1 MADLNTHS
9 DDLLVLRGD
18 EVCSLLSGREREII
32 ELTSNA
38 YVAHGEG
45 LSALPHS
52 LFLRLPGE
60 QQNRIIALPAYLGL
74 TNEIAGLK
82 WVSSFPQNLALGLD
96 RASAVV
102 ILNSPQTGRPE
113 VLLEGSLIS
122 AKRTAASAAL
132 AAKHLQTAEKIDCL
146 GIIGCGLINF
156 EIVRFLMSLFSE
168 VQDLIIFDVVP
179 SRARQ
184 FQLKCQSLYDG
195 IHLRVAEDSNEVL
208 RAASLISLAT
218 TAIEPHIFDL
228 SPCLPGSTILHVSLR
243 DLAAEAILACDNV
256 VDDIDHICRAQTS
269 VHLAEQLL
277 GHRGFIRCTLA
288 DILAGKAPARRDDE
302 SIAVFSPFGLGIL
315 DIALAKFITDL
326 GRQQGKGTLI
336 TSFLPGSWIR
346 QKDREPKPTARL

>member
-1 MADLNTHS
+1 M
-9 DDLLVLRGD
+9 R
-18 EVCSLLSGREREII
+18 SLLSGREQEII
-32 ELTSNA
+32 ELTRSA

-45 LSALPHS
+45 RSSLPHS
-52 LFLRLPGE
+52 VFLRFPAE

-74 TNEIAGLK
+74 ANGIAGLK
-82 WVSSFPQNLALGLD
+82 WVSSFPRNLALGLD

-102 ILNSPQTGRPE
+102 ILNSAQTGRPE

-122 AKRTAASAAL
+122 AKRTAATAAL
-132 AAKHLQTAEKIDCL
+132 AAKHLQTGKKIDCL

-156 EIVRFLMSLFSE
+156 EILRFLMALFSE
-168 VQDLIIFDVVP
+168 VLHDLIIFDVVP
-179 SRARQ
+179 ARARQ
-184 FQLKCQSLYDG
+184 FQLKCQSQYDG
-195 IHLRVAEDSNEVL
+195 IHVQVAKESNTVL

-269 VHLAEQLL
+269 IHLAEQML
-277 GHRGFIRCTLA
+277 GHREFIRCTLA
-288 DILAGKAPARRDDE
+288 DVLAGTAPARRDDE
-302 SIAVFSPFGLGIL
+302 SVVVFSPFGLGIL
-315 DIALAKFITDL
+315 DISLAKFITDL

-336 TSFLPGSWIR
+336 TSFLPESWIA
-346 QKDREPKPTARL
+346 QESS